1 MRLNHWFPSNPPGES
16 CQHALRPHRGFRG
29 RLSAGRGSFRLSSR
43 VRGHWRRFCFLWR
56 VHCAFTFLG
65 PFAPPELPGFDATT
79 DPLTPTQV
87 SRPRR
92 SLHLCHGPFGSFPLH
107 PHLHR
112 PVSSIGNLCTGTD
125 SPLARQASPLPS
137 RLARGTCR
145 IEFTFVRDQPS
156 VSGCSPPRLAATQLP
171 PTAPR
176 YLPPGW
182 L

>member
-1 MRLNHWFPSNPPGES
+1 M
-16 CQHALRPHRGFRG
+16 
-29 RLSAGRGSFRLSSR
+29 
-43 VRGHWRRFCFLWR
+43 
-56 VHCAFTFLG
+56 
-65 PFAPPELPGFDATT
+65 

-87 SRPRR
+87 SRPHR

-112 PVSSIGNLCTGTD
+112 PASSIGNPWTGTD
-125 SPLARQASPLPS
+125 SPLMRQASPFTR

-145 IEFTFVRDQPS
+145 TEFTFIRDQPS

-176 YLPPGW
+176 SLPPGR
-182 L
+182 